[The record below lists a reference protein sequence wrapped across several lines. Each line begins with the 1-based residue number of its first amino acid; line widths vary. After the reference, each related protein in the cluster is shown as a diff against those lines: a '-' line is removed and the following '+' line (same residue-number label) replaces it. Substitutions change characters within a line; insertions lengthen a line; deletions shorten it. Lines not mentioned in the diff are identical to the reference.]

1 MAQQRGRSQARR
13 SGGGGSGGSG
23 MPGWAWLVMGVL
35 LTLVV
40 VIGAPRLMKAKGDGG
55 FFKPTPNPDAKAETA
70 APAEEVAPA
79 PTAAA
84 TPTAD
89 AAAKPADAKP
99 VAGDD
104 YSFYDVLPKN
114 EVRLSDAQLAAM
126 AQAEAKRKA
135 DAAKAKPKTDAD
147 QGSSTGLPQPIDS
160 AQKVAKAE
168 PAKAQATPHPAATA
182 PASKSKDD
190 DDDVP
195 APVTVAHAKAAD
207 GASVPISKPVEA
219 TNATPYILQAGAF
232 GDAGQAEAVKAKIA
246 MLGLNARVESADVGG
261 KTVYRVR
268 MGPYASAG
276 ELAGAKSKLSGGGVA
291 AVAVKAR

>member
-13 SGGGGSGGSG
+13 NVGGSGGGSG

-55 FFKPTPNPDAKAETA
+55 FFKPTPNPNAKAETA
-70 APAEEVAPA
+70 APAEEVAP
-79 PTAAA
+79 
-84 TPTAD
+84 TPTD
-89 AAAKPADAKP
+89 AKPIAGAAGKLADAKP
-99 VAGDD
+99 AAGDD

-135 DAAKAKPKTDAD
+135 DAAKTKPKTDAD
-147 QGSSTGLPQPIDS
+147 QGGNTGLPRPLDS
-160 AQKVAKAE
+160 AQQVARAE
-168 PAKAQATPHPAATA
+168 PAKTQATPHPASATT
-182 PASKSKDD
+182 PAKSKD

-195 APVTVAHAKAAD
+195 APETVAHAQAAD
-207 GASVPISKPVEA
+207 GASVPISRPVEA
-219 TNATPYILQAGAF
+219 TNETPYILQAGAF

-246 MLGLNARVESADVGG
+246 LLGLNARVESAQVDGRM
-261 KTVYRVR
+261 VYRVR

-276 ELAGAKSKLSGGGVA
+276 ELAGAKSKLSGGGLA

>member
-1 MAQQRGRSQARR
+1 
-13 SGGGGSGGSG
+13 

-40 VIGAPRLMKAKGDGG
+40 VIGAPRLMKGKGDGG
-55 FFKPTPNPDAKAETA
+55 FFKPTPNPDAKAEPA
-70 APAEEVAPA
+70 APTEEVAPA
-79 PTAAA
+79 PTDAK
-84 TPTAD
+84 PTAD
-89 AAAKPADAKP
+89 AAAKPDAKP
-99 VAGDD
+99 AAGDD

-126 AQAEAKRKA
+126 AQAESKRKA
-135 DAAKAKPKTDAD
+135 DAAKTKSNADAA
-147 QGSSTGLPQPIDS
+147 QGNNGLPQPIDS
-160 AQKVAKAE
+160 TQQVAKVE
-168 PAKAQATPHPAATA
+168 PVKTQATPHPVATT
-182 PASKSKDD
+182 PASKPKSDD
-190 DDDVP
+190 D
-195 APVTVAHAKAAD
+195 APTAVTVAHVKSAD

-232 GDAGQAEAVKAKIA
+232 GDVGQAETVKAKIA

-268 MGPYASAG
+268 MGPYASAS
-276 ELAGAKSKLSGGGVA
+276 ELASAKSKLSGGGVA

>member
-13 SGGGGSGGSG
+13 NGGGGGSG

-40 VIGAPRLMKAKGDGG
+40 VIGAPRLMKGKGDGG
-55 FFKPTPNPDAKAETA
+55 FFKPTPNPDAKAEPA
-70 APAEEVAPA
+70 APTEEVAPA
-79 PTAAA
+79 PTDAK
-84 TPTAD
+84 PVAD
-89 AAAKPADAKP
+89 AAAKPDAKP
-99 VAGDD
+99 AAGDD

-126 AQAEAKRKA
+126 AQAESKRKA
-135 DAAKAKPKTDAD
+135 DAAKAKPTADAA
-147 QGSSTGLPQPIDS
+147 QGSTGLPQPIDS
-160 AQKVAKAE
+160 AQQVAKAE
-168 PAKAQATPHPAATA
+168 PAKTQATPHPAATTT
-182 PASKSKDD
+182 ASKPKSDD
-190 DDDVP
+190 DDAP
-195 APVTVAHAKAAD
+195 PPVTVAHAKAAD

-246 MLGLNARVESADVGG
+246 MLGLNARVESADVSG

>member
-13 SGGGGSGGSG
+13 SGGGGGGSG
-23 MPGWAWLVMGVL
+23 MPGWAWLVIGVV
-35 LTLVV
+35 LTLGV

-79 PTAAA
+79 PSDAK
-84 TPTAD
+84 PTAD
-89 AAAKPADAKP
+89 AAAKPAKP
-99 VAGDD
+99 GAGDD

-135 DAAKAKPKTDAD
+135 DLAKAKPKTDAD
-147 QGSSTGLPQPIDS
+147 QGGNGLPQPIDA
-160 AQKVAKAE
+160 AQQVAKAE
-168 PAKAQATPHPAATA
+168 PANTQASAHPATA
-182 PASKSKDD
+182 ASASKPKADD
-190 DDDVP
+190 DNVP

-219 TNATPYILQAGAF
+219 TSATPYILQAGAF

-246 MLGLNARVESADVGG
+246 LLGLNARVESADVGG

-276 ELAGAKSKLSGGGVA
+276 ELAGAKSKLSGGGLA

>member
-13 SGGGGSGGSG
+13 SGGGSGGSG

-40 VIGAPRLMKAKGDGG
+40 VIGAPRLMKGKGADG

-70 APAEEVAPA
+70 AATEEVAPA
-79 PTAAA
+79 PTDAK
-84 TPTAD
+84 PTAD
-89 AAAKPADAKP
+89 ATAKPADAKP
-99 VAGDD
+99 ATGDD

-135 DAAKAKPKTDAD
+135 DAAKAKPNADAA
-147 QGSSTGLPQPIDS
+147 QGSSNGLPQPIDS
-160 AQKVAKAE
+160 AQQVAKADA
-168 PAKAQATPHPAATA
+168 PKSQATPHPAATT
-182 PASKSKDD
+182 PASKSKND

-207 GASVPISKPVEA
+207 GASVPISKSVEA

-291 AVAVKAR
+291 AVAVKVH

>member
-1 MAQQRGRSQARR
+1 
-13 SGGGGSGGSG
+13 

-40 VIGAPRLMKAKGDGG
+40 VIGAPRLMKGKGADG

-70 APAEEVAPA
+70 AATEEVAPA
-79 PTAAA
+79 PTDAK
-84 TPTAD
+84 PTAD
-89 AAAKPADAKP
+89 ATAKPADAKP
-99 VAGDD
+99 ATGDD

-135 DAAKAKPKTDAD
+135 DAAKAKPNSDAA
-147 QGSSTGLPQPIDS
+147 QGSNNGLPQPIDS
-160 AQKVAKAE
+160 AQQVAKADA
-168 PAKAQATPHPAATA
+168 PKSQATPRPAATT
-182 PASKSKDD
+182 PASKPKNDD
-190 DDDVP
+190 DDAS

-207 GASVPISKPVEA
+207 GASVPISKSIEA
-219 TNATPYILQAGAF
+219 TTTTPYILQAGAF

-291 AVAVKAR
+291 AVAVKVH

>member
-13 SGGGGSGGSG
+13 NGGGGGGSG

-40 VIGAPRLMKAKGDGG
+40 VIGAPRLLKAKGDG
-55 FFKPTPNPDAKAETA
+55 FFKPTPNPDAKAEPA
-70 APAEEVAPA
+70 ATEEVAPA
-79 PTAAA
+79 PAATTASADAVAKPDAKAAA
-84 TPTAD
+84 N
-89 AAAKPADAKP
+89 
-99 VAGDD
+99 DD

-126 AQAEAKRKA
+126 AQAETKRKA
-135 DAAKAKPKTDAD
+135 DAAKARPNADAA
-147 QGSSTGLPQPIDS
+147 QGSNGLPQPIDS
-160 AQKVAKAE
+160 TQQVAKAE
-168 PAKAQATPHPAATA
+168 AAKTQATPRPSAASPGKA
-182 PASKSKDD
+182 NDD
-190 DDDVP
+190 DDTP

-232 GDAGQAEAVKAKIA
+232 GDAGQAETVKAKIA